1 MFSDLQ
7 PASPL
12 TPSPPLPSPV
22 EHGKAAGVCPTP
34 GRGRQRGLDGSQ
46 GAMPIVLL
54 PPHPSFIGPT
64 NLCLCSCQVLEVLW
78 ILAHESNVPQEIVS
92 VSFPRMVD
100 ADSPRAS
107 DQPPPLPLSSPGR
120 SQVACQDSRLQLHQ
134 RQGARARGVFPAP
147 RAVGGVV
154 SVRTLLILH
163 PPHPTPLRPLQKWM
177 VACIGDLR
185 KGTWTVPALQ
195 HLRSISELF
204 ISDTR
209 RYPYTSPTKSRQE
222 VCCGL

>member
-1 MFSDLQ
+1 MEKLLEFVRRLAEDDSEGSMALKVPCQ
-7 PASPL
+7 LFCFPL
-12 TPSPPLPSPV
+12 T
-22 EHGKAAGVCPTP
+22 
-34 GRGRQRGLDGSQ
+34 
-46 GAMPIVLL
+46 
-54 PPHPSFIGPT
+54 
-64 NLCLCSCQVLEVLW
+64 QVLSARLTS
-78 ILAHESNVPQEIVS
+78 ANVPVRSSRCCGSWLMRAMCRRRLSALVS
-92 VSFPRMVD
+92 
-100 ADSPRAS
+100 RAWWTPIRRG
-107 DQPPPLPLSSPGR
+107 QVTNPPPSPLSSPGR